1 METRKIT
8 VISTRTQ
15 NDEPQVIETNASTLG
30 ELKAVFDEK
39 GIDYSGMSIF
49 EGLTKVELMDDS
61 SVLPHD
67 INRRGVVTN
76 DLVIMLTNTN
86 KRIKSGMTSRN
97 ELYSKI
103 KQYGLEEKCR
113 EYGKN
118 YTVLSNEVLEKV
130 IYDYES
136 SKTGGCEKTIDA
148 ESLLVE
154 LLKSVLNKTIEDLQ
168 DIVKEM
174 SEEEAP
180 ACAAS
185 KVKQVYSKEELDEM
199 TNWVNNL

>member
-15 NDEPQVIETNASTLG
+15 NDEPQVIETNASTLE

-49 EGLTKVELMDDS
+49 EGLTKVELVDDS

-67 INRRGVVTN
+67 INRRGIVTN
-76 DLVIMLTNTN
+76 DLVIMLTDTN
-86 KRIKSGMTSRN
+86 KRIKSGMTPRN

-103 KQYGLEEKCR
+103 KRYGLEEKCR

-130 IYDYES
+130 IYDYEY
-136 SKTGGCEKTIDA
+136 SKTCGCKETIDA

-180 ACAAS
+180 TCAAS
-185 KVKQVYSKEELDEM
+185 KVKQIYSKEELDER

>member
-86 KRIKSGMTSRN
+86 KRIKSGMTSRT

-136 SKTGGCEKTIDA
+136 SKTYGCKETIDA

-199 TNWVNNL
+199 TDWVNNL

>member
-67 INRRGVVTN
+67 INRRGIVTN

-86 KRIKSGMTSRN
+86 KRIKSGMTPRN

-103 KQYGLEEKCR
+103 KQYGLKEKCH
-113 EYGKN
+113 EYGKS

-136 SKTGGCEKTIDA
+136 SQACDCKETIDA

-154 LLKSVLNKTIEDLQ
+154 VVKSVLTKTIKDLQ

-174 SEEEAP
+174 DEEEAP

-199 TNWVNNL
+199 TDWVNNL